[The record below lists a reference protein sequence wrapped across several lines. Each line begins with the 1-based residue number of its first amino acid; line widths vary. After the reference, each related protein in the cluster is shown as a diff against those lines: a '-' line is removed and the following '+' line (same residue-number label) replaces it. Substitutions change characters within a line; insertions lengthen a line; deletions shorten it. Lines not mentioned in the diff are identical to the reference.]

1 MKPAQSE
8 LILEAAARFFAECG
22 FPGASMSDLARHCG
36 ISKALVYHYYT
47 NKEALLFDMTERY
60 MARLVDLCAEVET
73 RRLPPGEHLRALI
86 RAFLDEYQTSQ
97 SRHMVLTHDA
107 KFLEPARRKVIVSRQ
122 RQVIDA
128 FRRAIAAANGERM
141 SEASALPAAM
151 LVFGMMNW
159 TFTWLKPGGTMS
171 YAEFAEWVIGMI
183 EGGIGNL
190 PPPRKVLPGAR
201 RKIERAG

>member
-1 MKPAQSE
+1 MKPPQSE
-8 LILEAAARFFAECG
+8 LILEAAARFFAERG
-22 FPGASMSDLARHCG
+22 FPGASMSDLARECG

-60 MARLVDLCAEVET
+60 MARLVDLCAEVEMQ
-73 RRLPPGEHLRALI
+73 RLPPAKHLRALI

-97 SRHMVLTHDA
+97 ARHMVLTHDA
-107 KFLEPARRKVIVSRQ
+107 KFLEPARRKLIVSRQ

-128 FRRAIAAANGERM
+128 FRRAIAAANGERLT
-141 SEASALPAAM
+141 EASALPAAM

-171 YAEFAEWVIGMI
+171 YAEFADWVIGMI
-183 EGGIGNL
+183 EGGIANL
-190 PPPRKVLPGAR
+190 PPAPETPPKSR
-201 RKIERAG
+201 RKIERPG